1 MELTTY
7 VERLRAEVAA
17 ATELGG
23 PEITAAAQRVL
34 SAVDPAIRLVLLEA
48 LTDAAAE
55 ITTELPSGSV
65 ETRLRGR
72 AVEFVLDGVGA
83 PEGPEETYPQ
93 DADRE
98 PIDESGDQIR
108 ITLRLPEGLKTRA
121 EELAGEVGQSLNSW
135 LVDAVRDATTGGLR
149 INLGSR
155 GVRFDY
161 PPTPPGAPR
170 PPRGPGSGPG
180 RRMTGW
186 S

>member
-17 ATELGG
+17 ATELAG
-23 PEITAAAQRVL
+23 PEISTAAQRVL

-83 PEGPEETYPQ
+83 PAGPEDAYPQ
-93 DADRE
+93 DSERE
-98 PIDESGDQIR
+98 PVDESGDQIR
-108 ITLRLPEGLKTRA
+108 ITLRLPEGLKQRA
-121 EELAGEVGQSLNSW
+121 EELAAEVGQSLNSW
-135 LVDAVRDATTGGLR
+135 LVDAVRDATSSGLR
-149 INLGSR
+149 INLRSH

-161 PPTPPGAPR
+161 PTPPGAPR
-170 PPRGPGSGPG
+170 PPSGPG

>member
-7 VERLRAEVAA
+7 VERLRAEVTA

-34 SAVDPAIRLVLLEA
+34 AAVDPSVRLVLLEA

-83 PEGPEETYPQ
+83 HEEPAEAYPE
-93 DADRE
+93 DADRA

-108 ITLRLPEGLKTRA
+108 LTLRLPEGLKQRA
-121 EELAGEVGQSLNSW
+121 EELASEVGQSLNSW
-135 LVDAVRDATTGGLR
+135 LVDAVRDATTEGVR
-149 INLGSR
+149 INLRSH

-161 PPTPPGAPR
+161 PTPPGAPR
-170 PPRGPGSGPG
+170 PPKPPRGPG

>member
-7 VERLRAEVAA
+7 VERLRTEVAA

-34 SAVDPAIRLVLLEA
+34 LAVDPAIRLVLLEA

-72 AVEFVLDGVGA
+72 AVEFVLDGLS
-83 PEGPEETYPQ
+83 PQGPEDLHPQ
-93 DADRE
+93 AEAAE
-98 PIDESGDQIR
+98 PADESGDQIR
-108 ITLRLPEGLKTRA
+108 ITLRLPEGLKVRA
-121 EELAGEVGQSLNSW
+121 EELAAEVGQSLNSW
-135 LVDAVRDATTGGLR
+135 LVDAVRDATAGGLR
-149 INLGSR
+149 ISLRSR
-155 GVRFDY
+155 GGGRVDF
-161 PPTPPGAPR
+161 PTAPGAPK
-170 PPRGPGSGPG
+170 PPGMPG

>member
-23 PEITAAAQRVL
+23 PEISAAAQRVL

-55 ITTELPSGSV
+55 ITTELPSGSI

-72 AVEFVLDGVGA
+72 AVEFVLDGVSSH
-83 PEGPEETYPQ
+83 EEPQESYPQ

-121 EELAGEVGQSLNSW
+121 EELAAEVGQSLNSW
-135 LVDAVRDATTGGLR
+135 LVDAVRDATTSGLR
-149 INLGSR
+149 INLR
-155 GVRFDY
+155 THGVRFDY
-161 PPTPPGAPR
+161 PPAPPGAPR
-170 PPRGPGSGPG
+170 PPSGAG

>member
-17 ATELGG
+17 ATDLGG
-23 PEITAAAQRVL
+23 PEVVAAAQRVL
-34 SAVDPAIRLVLLEA
+34 LAVDPAVRLVLLEA

-55 ITTELPSGSV
+55 ITTELPSGSI

-72 AVEFVLDGVGA
+72 SLEFVLDGVGS
-83 PEGPEETYPQ
+83 PQGPEETHPQ
-93 DADRE
+93 DAEPE

-108 ITLRLPEGLKTRA
+108 ITLRLPEGLKLRA
-121 EELAGEVGQSLNSW
+121 EELAAEVGQSLNSW
-135 LVDAVRDATTGGLR
+135 LVDAVRDAVSGGLR
-149 INLGSR
+149 INLRGH

-161 PPTPPGAPR
+161 PSPPGAPK
-170 PPRGPGSGPG
+170 PPGVPG

>member
-7 VERLRAEVAA
+7 VERLRAEVGA

-23 PEITAAAQRVL
+23 PEITTAAQRVL

-72 AVEFVLDGVGA
+72 SVEFVLDGVGS

-93 DADRE
+93 DSGRE
-98 PIDESGDQIR
+98 PIDEGGDQIR

-121 EELAGEVGQSLNSW
+121 EELASEVGQSLNSW
-135 LVDAVRDATTGGLR
+135 LVDAVRDATAGGLR
-149 INLGSR
+149 INLRSH

-161 PPTPPGAPR
+161 PPTPPGTPR
-170 PPRGPGSGPG
+170 PPGAPG

>member
-7 VERLRAEVAA
+7 VERLRSEVAA

-23 PEITAAAQRVL
+23 PEIAAAAQRVL
-34 SAVDPAIRLVLLEA
+34 LAVDPAIRLVLLEA

-72 AVEFVLDGVGA
+72 SLEFVLDGVGA
-83 PEGPEETYPQ
+83 HEGPAEAHPQ
-93 DADRE
+93 DPEVE

-108 ITLRLPEGLKTRA
+108 ITLRLPEGLKQRA
-121 EELAGEVGQSLNSW
+121 EELAVEVGQSLNSW
-135 LVDAVRDATTGGLR
+135 LVDAVRDAASGGLR
-149 INLGSR
+149 INLRSH

-161 PPTPPGAPR
+161 PSAPGAPK
-170 PPRGPGSGPG
+170 PPRAPGS
-180 RRMTGW
+180 RMSGW

>member
-7 VERLRAEVAA
+7 VDRIRSEVAA

-23 PEITAAAQRVL
+23 PEISDAAQRVL

-72 AVEFVLDGVGA
+72 AVEFVLDGVGS
-83 PEGPEETYPQ
+83 PEGPEETYPHETE
-93 DADRE
+93 RE
-98 PIDESGDQIR
+98 PVDEGGDQIR
-108 ITLRLPEGLKTRA
+108 ITLRLPEGLKVRA
-121 EELAGEVGQSLNSW
+121 EELASEVGQSLNSW
-135 LVDAVRDATTGGLR
+135 LVDAVRDATASGLR
-149 INLGSR
+149 INLRSH

-161 PPTPPGAPR
+161 PPSPPSPPGAPR
-170 PPRGPGSGPG
+170 HGGPG